1 MKLQELQQLDRDDPL
16 RNYRSLFHLP
26 EGVIYLDG
34 NSLGPA
40 PKEVFKKIEKVL
52 HKEWAEDLI
61 RSWNNAGWW
70 ELTDRLGS
78 MVAKLIG
85 ADDNEVVVCDTTS
98 VNLHK
103 VLHAALSLKPGRSK
117 VIAEADCFPSDLY
130 VLEGVKSL
138 RPDLEIL
145 LEGRDGSSIPEML
158 DEQVAAVLIN
168 HVDYRSGIIRDMENL
183 TRQVQEFG
191 GLAVWDL
198 SHSAG
203 IFPVQLNRCRVDF
216 AVGCTYKYLNGGPG
230 APAYLYAA
238 SRHHAACNQPLSG
251 WFGHARPFDFERHF
265 DPDSGIR
272 RFVCGTQP
280 ILSLRALQSGLEI
293 YQDVSLQQV
302 REKSMAL
309 TDLFIK
315 LLKNECA
322 AWELEIISPEDA
334 SQRGSQVAVSHPQGY
349 AVMQALISRGV
360 IGDFRAPNLMRFG
373 FAPLFLSYQDIHD
386 AVKRLKQILESEEWN
401 QEAFLQKS
409 KVT

>member
-1 MKLQELQQLDRDDPL
+1 MKLQELQQLDRDDLL

-40 PKEVFKKIEKVL
+40 SKEVFKKMEKVL
-52 HKEWAEDLI
+52 HQEWAEDLI

-85 ADDNEVVVCDTTS
+85 ADDDEVVVCDTTS

-103 VLHAALSLKPGRSK
+103 VLHAALSLKPGRNK

-138 RPDLEIL
+138 HPDLEIL
-145 LEGRDGSSIPEML
+145 LEERDGSSIPEML

-386 AVKRLKQILESEEWN
+386 AVKQLKQILESEEWN

>member
-40 PKEVFKKIEKVL
+40 PKEVFKKMEKVL
-52 HKEWAEDLI
+52 HQEWAEDLI

-85 ADDNEVVVCDTTS
+85 ADDDEVVVCDTTS

-103 VLHAALSLKPGRSK
+103 VLHAALSLKPGRNK

-138 RPDLEIL
+138 HPDLEIL

-386 AVKRLKQILESEEWN
+386 AVKQLKQILEAEEWN

>member
-1 MKLQELQQLDRDDPL
+1 M
-16 RNYRSLFHLP
+16 
-26 EGVIYLDG
+26 
-34 NSLGPA
+34 
-40 PKEVFKKIEKVL
+40 
-52 HKEWAEDLI
+52 
-61 RSWNNAGWW
+61 
-70 ELTDRLGS
+70 
-78 MVAKLIG
+78 
-85 ADDNEVVVCDTTS
+85 
-98 VNLHK
+98 NLHK
-103 VLHAALSLKPGRSK
+103 VLHAALSLKPGRNK

-130 VLEGVKSL
+130 VLEGVKIL
-138 RPDLEIL
+138 HPNLEIL
-145 LEGRDGSSIPEML
+145 LEGRDGSSIHVML

-168 HVDYRSGIIRDMENL
+168 HVDYRSGTIRDMENL

-203 IFPVQLNRCRVDF
+203 IYPVQLNRCRVDF
-216 AVGCTYKYLNGGPG
+216 EVGCTYKYLNGGPG

-309 TDLFIK
+309 TDLFIM

-386 AVKRLKQILESEEWN
+386 AVKQLKQILEAEEWN

>member
-1 MKLQELQQLDRDDPL
+1 MKLQKLQQLDRDDPL

-40 PKEVFKKIEKVL
+40 PKEVFKKMEKVL
-52 HKEWAEDLI
+52 HQEWAEDLI

-85 ADDNEVVVCDTTS
+85 ADDDEVVVCDTTS

-158 DEQVAAVLIN
+158 DEQVAVVLIN

-191 GLAVWDL
+191 GLTVWDL

-386 AVKRLKQILESEEWN
+386 AVKQLKQILESEEWN

>member
-40 PKEVFKKIEKVL
+40 PKEVFKKMEKVL
-52 HKEWAEDLI
+52 RQEWAEDLI

-103 VLHAALSLKPGRSK
+103 VLHAALSLKPGRNK

-138 RPDLEIL
+138 HPDLEIL

-203 IFPVQLNRCRVDF
+203 IYPVQLNRCRVDF

-334 SQRGSQVAVSHPQGY
+334 SQRGSQVAVSHPEGY

-386 AVKRLKQILESEEWN
+386 AVKQLKQILESEEWN

>member
-40 PKEVFKKIEKVL
+40 PKEVFKKMEKVL
-52 HKEWAEDLI
+52 RQEWAENLI

-85 ADDNEVVVCDTTS
+85 ADDDEVVVCDTTS

-103 VLHAALSLKPGRSK
+103 VLHAALSLKPGRNK

-138 RPDLEIL
+138 RPELEIL

-168 HVDYRSGIIRDMENL
+168 HVDDRSGIIRDMENL

-251 WFGHARPFDFERHF
+251 WFGHARPFDFERDF
-265 DPDSGIR
+265 VPDSGIR

-280 ILSLRALQSGLEI
+280 ILSLRALQAGLEI
-293 YQDVSLQQV
+293 YQDISLQQL

-309 TDLFIK
+309 TDLCIM

-386 AVKRLKQILESEEWN
+386 AVKQLKQILESEEWN

>member
-1 MKLQELQQLDRDDPL
+1 E
-16 RNYRSLFHLP
+16 
-26 EGVIYLDG
+26 I
-34 NSLGPA
+34 
-40 PKEVFKKIEKVL
+40 VL
-52 HKEWAEDLI
+52 HQEWAEDLI

-85 ADDNEVVVCDTTS
+85 ADDDEVVVCDTTS

-103 VLHAALSLKPGRSK
+103 VLHAALSLNPGRNK
-117 VIAEADCFPSDLY
+117 VIAEANCFPSDLY

-138 RPDLEIL
+138 RPELEIL
-145 LEGRDGSSIPEML
+145 LEGRDGSSIHEML

-168 HVDYRSGIIRDMENL
+168 HVDYRSGTIRDMENL

-198 SHSAG
+198 SHSTG
-203 IFPVQLNRCRVDF
+203 VFPVQLNRCRVDF

-349 AVMQALISRGV
+349 AVMQALISRRV

-373 FAPLFLSYQDIHD
+373 FAPLFLSYRDIHD
-386 AVKRLKQILESEEWN
+386 AVKQLKQILESEEWN
-401 QEAFLQKS
+401 QEA
-409 KVT
+409 

>member
-40 PKEVFKKIEKVL
+40 PKEVFKKMEKVL
-52 HKEWAEDLI
+52 RQEWAEDLI

-85 ADDNEVVVCDTTS
+85 ADDDEVVVCDTTS

-103 VLHAALSLKPGRSK
+103 VLHAALSLKSGRNK

-309 TDLFIK
+309 TDLFIM

-322 AWELEIISPEDA
+322 AWELVIKSPEDA

-386 AVKRLKQILESEEWN
+386 AVKQLKQILESEEWN

>member
-40 PKEVFKKIEKVL
+40 PKEVFKKMEKVL
-52 HKEWAEDLI
+52 RQEWAEDLI

-85 ADDNEVVVCDTTS
+85 ADDDEVVVCDTTS

-103 VLHAALSLKPGRSK
+103 VLHAALSLKPGRNK

-309 TDLFIK
+309 TDLFIM

-386 AVKRLKQILESEEWN
+386 AVKQLKQILESEEWN

>member
-40 PKEVFKKIEKVL
+40 PKEVFKKMEKVL
-52 HKEWAEDLI
+52 HQEWAEDLI

-103 VLHAALSLKPGRSK
+103 VLHAALSLKPGRNK

-138 RPDLEIL
+138 HPDLEIL

-158 DEQVAAVLIN
+158 DEQVAVVLIN

-203 IFPVQLNRCRVDF
+203 IFQVQLNRCRVDF

-230 APAYLYAA
+230 APAYLYAT

-293 YQDVSLQQV
+293 YQDVNLQQV

-386 AVKRLKQILESEEWN
+386 AVKQLKQILESEEWN

>member
-40 PKEVFKKIEKVL
+40 PKEVFKKMEKVL
-52 HKEWAEDLI
+52 RQEWAEDLI

-85 ADDNEVVVCDTTS
+85 ADDDEVVVCDTTS

-103 VLHAALSLKPGRSK
+103 VLHAALSLKPGRNK

-138 RPDLEIL
+138 HPDLEIL

-386 AVKRLKQILESEEWN
+386 AVKQLKQILEAEEWN

>member
-40 PKEVFKKIEKVL
+40 PKEVFKKMEKVL
-52 HKEWAEDLI
+52 RQEWAEDLI

-85 ADDNEVVVCDTTS
+85 ADDDEVVVCDTTS

-103 VLHAALSLKPGRSK
+103 VLHAALSLKPGRNK

-138 RPDLEIL
+138 HPDLEIL

-158 DEQVAAVLIN
+158 DEQIAAVLIN

-293 YQDVSLQQV
+293 YQDVNLQQV
-302 REKSMAL
+302 RDKSMAL

-386 AVKRLKQILESEEWN
+386 AVKQLKQILESEEWN

>member
-40 PKEVFKKIEKVL
+40 PKEVFKKMEKVL
-52 HKEWAEDLI
+52 HQEWAEDLI

-85 ADDNEVVVCDTTS
+85 ADDDEVVVCDTTS

-103 VLHAALSLKPGRSK
+103 VLHAALSLKPGRNK

-138 RPDLEIL
+138 HPDLEIL

-386 AVKRLKQILESEEWN
+386 AVKQLKQILESEEWN

>member
-40 PKEVFKKIEKVL
+40 PKEVFKKMEKVL
-52 HKEWAEDLI
+52 HQEWAEDLI

-85 ADDNEVVVCDTTS
+85 ADDDEVVVCDTTS

-103 VLHAALSLKPGRSK
+103 VLHAALSLKPGRNK

-138 RPDLEIL
+138 HPDLEIL

-168 HVDYRSGIIRDMENL
+168 HVDYRNGIIRDMENL

-386 AVKRLKQILESEEWN
+386 AVKQLKQILEAEEWN